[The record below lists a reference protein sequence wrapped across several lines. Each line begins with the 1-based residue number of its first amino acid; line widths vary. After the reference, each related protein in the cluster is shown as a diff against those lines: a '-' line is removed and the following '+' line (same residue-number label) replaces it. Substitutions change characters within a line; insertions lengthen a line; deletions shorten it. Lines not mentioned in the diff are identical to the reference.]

1 MKKSEIELP
10 EFFDRYINL
19 VPQEDLFLAF
29 EASLLQIQTI
39 DLRKLEKLKDKPYAE
54 GKWTVNNVIQHIVD
68 FERVFSYR
76 ALIFARGIKSSEGLD
91 ENFFAENSHADQK
104 DVKNIVN
111 DLMLARNATISQFKN
126 FSKEELMQKGNSW
139 KYEISVA
146 ALGFNMIGHQIHHF
160 NVLEERYFPT
170 LDI

>member
-19 VPQEDLFLAF
+19 VPQDDLLLAF
-29 EASLLQIQTI
+29 EASLLQIQTL

-91 ENFFAENSHADQK
+91 ENFFAENSQADQK

-111 DLMLARNATISQFKN
+111 DLLLARNATISQFKN
-126 FSKEELMQKGNSW
+126 FSEEELMQKGNSW